1 MVEWPH
7 MFRNVWSISSCF
19 DISDIYVL
27 SYQFQ
32 SNGRVRIRK
41 TLEAWNTSAT
51 KRADNNS
58 KPIQDQYNIRFK
70 SSYLINTFFL
80 CLKTSYIYVAFFA
93 YILSFL
99 HFIFYPSKAVDR
111 QPKAY
116 VLLMLVFLARE
127 RVFFLIW
134 IMSHPGCASIFCLHS
149 TSLLHIYL
157 KKSCY
162 FKASFDDPLE
172 KRACSHVF
180 DCLRESV
187 CSYLKTTLNEYDH
200 STANAKNKW
209 RSAKFPRVILLAEV
223 SNSLTLNS
231 IICKLFF

>member
-1 MVEWPH
+1 MKSSALVEWPH

-127 RVFFLIW
+127 RVFF
-134 IMSHPGCASIFCLHS
+134 
-149 TSLLHIYL
+149 
-157 KKSCY
+157 
-162 FKASFDDPLE
+162 
-172 KRACSHVF
+172 
-180 DCLRESV
+180 
-187 CSYLKTTLNEYDH
+187 
-200 STANAKNKW
+200 
-209 RSAKFPRVILLAEV
+209 
-223 SNSLTLNS
+223 
-231 IICKLFF
+231 